1 MDKKKAICEYLRK
14 NHIGKENA
22 IHSKELEKLFL
33 LDGRN
38 IRRKISALRQDG
50 FPICSDETGYYY
62 ADNQK
67 EINTTVYRLNELV
80 TKVSNAR
87 TGLLFASI
95 LGENAQTVEVTI
107 KVTELK
113 TNAAKRSIPL
123 PPRLLEALK
132 EAKESSTS
140 DYVIANKDGQPLTY
154 TQFKRLWTYITTRT
168 AKPRKARKFVGGKYV
183 KYTIYPVLGEKARNN
198 GKVVYSLDFEVTPHQ
213 LRHTYITNLI
223 FASVDPKTVQYLAGH
238 ENSKITMDIYAKA
251 KYNRPKD
258 VAPMLEHVFNQWN
271 EATTK

>member
-14 NHIGKENA
+14 NHIGKGNA

-67 EINTTVYRLNELV
+67 EINTTVCQLNELV

-95 LGENAQTVEVTI
+95 LGENTQTVEVTI
-107 KVTELK
+107 KV
-113 TNAAKRSIPL
+113 R
-123 PPRLLEALK
+123 
-132 EAKESSTS
+132 
-140 DYVIANKDGQPLTY
+140 
-154 TQFKRLWTYITTRT
+154 
-168 AKPRKARKFVGGKYV
+168 
-183 KYTIYPVLGEKARNN
+183 
-198 GKVVYSLDFEVTPHQ
+198 
-213 LRHTYITNLI
+213 
-223 FASVDPKTVQYLAGH
+223 
-238 ENSKITMDIYAKA
+238 
-251 KYNRPKD
+251 
-258 VAPMLEHVFNQWN
+258 
-271 EATTK
+271 

>member
-62 ADNQK
+62 ADNQE

-95 LGENAQTVEVTI
+95 LGENISPAMSVKSSVGQSGV
-107 KVTELK
+107 
-113 TNAAKRSIPL
+113 R
-123 PPRLLEALK
+123 
-132 EAKESSTS
+132 SST
-140 DYVIANKDGQPLTY
+140 P
-154 TQFKRLWTYITTRT
+154 
-168 AKPRKARKFVGGKYV
+168 
-183 KYTIYPVLGEKARNN
+183 
-198 GKVVYSLDFEVTPHQ
+198 
-213 LRHTYITNLI
+213 
-223 FASVDPKTVQYLAGH
+223 
-238 ENSKITMDIYAKA
+238 KITVRIFV
-251 KYNRPKD
+251 R
-258 VAPMLEHVFNQWN
+258 LRRCSRL
-271 EATTK
+271 T

>member
-62 ADNQK
+62 ADNLK
-67 EINTTVYRLNELV
+67 EINTTVCRLSELV
-80 TKVSNAR
+80 SKVSNDR

-107 KVTELK
+107 KV
-113 TNAAKRSIPL
+113 R
-123 PPRLLEALK
+123 
-132 EAKESSTS
+132 
-140 DYVIANKDGQPLTY
+140 
-154 TQFKRLWTYITTRT
+154 
-168 AKPRKARKFVGGKYV
+168 
-183 KYTIYPVLGEKARNN
+183 
-198 GKVVYSLDFEVTPHQ
+198 
-213 LRHTYITNLI
+213 
-223 FASVDPKTVQYLAGH
+223 
-238 ENSKITMDIYAKA
+238 
-251 KYNRPKD
+251 
-258 VAPMLEHVFNQWN
+258 
-271 EATTK
+271 

>member
-50 FPICSDETGYYY
+50 FPICSDET
-62 ADNQK
+62 K

-107 KVTELK
+107 KV
-113 TNAAKRSIPL
+113 R
-123 PPRLLEALK
+123 
-132 EAKESSTS
+132 
-140 DYVIANKDGQPLTY
+140 
-154 TQFKRLWTYITTRT
+154 
-168 AKPRKARKFVGGKYV
+168 
-183 KYTIYPVLGEKARNN
+183 
-198 GKVVYSLDFEVTPHQ
+198 
-213 LRHTYITNLI
+213 
-223 FASVDPKTVQYLAGH
+223 
-238 ENSKITMDIYAKA
+238 
-251 KYNRPKD
+251 
-258 VAPMLEHVFNQWN
+258 
-271 EATTK
+271 